1 MKKHA
6 PKTAPS
12 SLQCWLRKRW
22 LLLALP
28 FVVFAGLIALAP
40 TAPDRPE
47 NERMDQDGAT
57 NRSRDGKP
65 FNYIPDEE
73 VYALELDPRRVR
85 FGLLEGWDREDD
97 AFEDISALAYVSG
110 PMYERHVDAAGQ
122 ELTVPLGDLK
132 FGAKVW
138 MGRNRAASRQRAFIA
153 VSYTHLSLPTKRIV

>member
-1 MKKHA
+1 MAFYFQPKSWMQKH
-6 PKTAPS
+6 
-12 SLQCWLRKRW
+12 
-22 LLLALP
+22 LLLFALP
-28 FVVFAGLIALAP
+28 IVVFAGLIALAP

-47 NERMDQDGAT
+47 DERTDQPSSGS
-57 NRSRDGKP
+57 RSRAGQP

-73 VYALELDPRRVR
+73 VYALDLDPRRVR

-138 MGRNRAASRQRAFIA
+138 MGRN
-153 VSYTHLSLPTKRIV
+153 LSLIHI